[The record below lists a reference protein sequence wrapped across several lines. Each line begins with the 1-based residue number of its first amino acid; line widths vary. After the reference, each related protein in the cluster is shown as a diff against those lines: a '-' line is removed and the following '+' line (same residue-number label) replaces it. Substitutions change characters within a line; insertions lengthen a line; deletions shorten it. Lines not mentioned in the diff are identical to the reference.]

1 MQAEELLSEYDN
13 VCTLR
18 VRMPMSSDLSNPRNL
33 ITKIT
38 QFNKV
43 VDIPNSMAVLDEML
57 PISIEMA
64 KRNCRGMWNFTNPG
78 AVSHNEILEMYK
90 QYIDPKFKWFNFNL
104 EEQGKVILVPR
115 SNNELDVT
123 KLKKEF
129 PELLPIRDSLVKYV
143 FKPNKKT

>member
-1 MQAEELLSEYDN
+1 
-13 VCTLR
+13 
-18 VRMPMSSDLSNPRNL
+18 MSSDLSNPRNL

-43 VDIPNSMAVLDEML
+43 VDIPNSMTVLDEML

-78 AVSHNEILEMYK
+78 AVSHNEILKMYK